1 MASISVNLPGRP
13 AAWTL
18 DQPTFTAPTE
28 VAFNSA
34 GFDSSE
40 FSSAAFTSVDFSST
54 GFQNATES
62 VINKHE
68 ASLADVAIPRD
79 AGMVRSI
86 VKIES
91 RFANKHT
98 GHSIWKIGTGWL
110 VRPDLIVTGG
120 DVVYDAEYQ
129 LGAATQ
135 VKCYIGYRG
144 SASSEIQPRY
154 GQRVTFSADWI
165 DGSEKRSRD
174 IAFIQVAEPFAVE
187 AGKTPETEP
196 VTTQEKPTVP
206 APVIAQCTSCS
217 GHVTPEPVAQSEP
230 IPEVSQPEISKPAE
244 PEAKESDLVIPA
256 PTVETV
262 EPPTEPDHGFVE
274 VNNTPDSSVAEEAD
288 PFYEV
293 LKTVSQVDTKTLV
306 IESSLIDD
314 VGQFVSV
321 AAGSLLHYVVGAE
334 SISSGKA
341 TKLPGVSERSLL
353 AEASLQAIL
362 AIEQSPELDEIIAIM
377 KQNWT
382 ANAHQVDQVADLL
395 APYLAEAARQ
405 IVEYHQEDDIEQVSG
420 SKKLKRRNLAIR
432 SLSGSETTK
441 DFVKGLFGPTL
452 PLAGREEVFSSLGPV
467 LRAAVTAFEQ
477 QLVSQT
483 GKTAIEEHVPK
494 LLKKYQGVAAAA
506 PDIQATRV
514 LLQRAI
520 MADSAYQAL
529 ESLPQAKLSV
539 LKLIPL
545 DSVSLDSENIFDFL
559 KRVIQRVGPVCLH
572 DAKQAIQ
579 KFIPLLLDPSAKAP
593 ATVAPIP
600 AKSVS
605 NKFALRDFLSRKQ
618 GSVKVSRNL
627 ARD

>member
-1 MASISVNLPGRP
+1 MASISVTLPGRP

-18 DQPTFTAPTE
+18 EQPTFAEPTE
-28 VAFNSA
+28 AVFTSS
-34 GFDSSE
+34 GVDSSE
-40 FSSAAFTSVDFSST
+40 FSSAAFTSLDFSST
-54 GFQNATES
+54 GFQKATES
-62 VINKHE
+62 AIDRHE
-68 ASLADVAIPRD
+68 VSLADAAIPRD
-79 AGMVRSI
+79 AGMVRF
-86 VKIES
+86 KIES
-91 RFANKHT
+91 RFANKQT

-144 SASSEIQPRY
+144 TASSEIQPRY

-174 IAFIQVAEPFAVE
+174 IAFIQVAEPFAME
-187 AGKTPETEP
+187 AGKTPEPET
-196 VTTQEKPTVP
+196 VATQEKPTILAP
-206 APVIAQCTSCS
+206 AVAQCTGCS
-217 GHVTPEPVAQSEP
+217 GHVVPEPVSQSEP
-230 IPEVSQPEISKPAE
+230 VPEVNQPEITKPLE
-244 PEAKESDLVIPA
+244 PETKDSDLKIPA
-256 PTVETV
+256 PTVE
-262 EPPTEPDHGFVE
+262 PSTEPDHGFVE

-288 PFYEV
+288 PFYEA

-306 IESSLIDD
+306 IESTLIDD

-334 SISSGKA
+334 TISSGKA
-341 TKLPGVSERSLL
+341 TKLPGVSERALL

-362 AIEQSPELDEIIAIM
+362 AIEQSAELDEIISIM

-382 ANAHQVDQVADLL
+382 ANAHQVDQAAYLL

-405 IVEYHQEDDIEQVSG
+405 IVEYHQEDNIEQSSV

-432 SLSGSETTK
+432 SFPGSETAK

-452 PLAGREEVFSSLGPV
+452 PLVGCEEVFSSLGPV
-467 LRAAVTAFEQ
+467 LRAAVSAVEQ
-477 QLVSQT
+477 QIVSQT
-483 GKTAIEEHVPK
+483 GKTAIEERVPK
-494 LLKKYQGVAAAA
+494 LLAKYQGAAGSTA
-506 PDIQATRV
+506 DIEATRV

-520 MADSAYQAL
+520 MADAAYQAL
-529 ESLPQAKLSV
+529 EGLPQTKLSV

-545 DSVSLDSENIFDFL
+545 DSQTLDNENIFDFL

-579 KFIPLLLDPSAKAP
+579 KFIPLLLDPSIKVP
-593 ATVAPIP
+593 ETVAPIP
-600 AKSVS
+600 TKSTTS
-605 NKFALRDFLSRKQ
+605 KFALRDFLSRKQ
-618 GSVKVSRNL
+618 GSVKVSNNL
-627 ARD
+627 TGD